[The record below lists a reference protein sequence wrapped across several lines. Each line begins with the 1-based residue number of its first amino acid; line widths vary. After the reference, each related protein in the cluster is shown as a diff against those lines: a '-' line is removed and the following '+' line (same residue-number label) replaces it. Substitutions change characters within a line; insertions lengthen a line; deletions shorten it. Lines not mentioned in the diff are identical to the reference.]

1 MKQQYPLLYLI
12 ANVFLLLIAFV
23 VVIRTTCLSPEYTPA
38 ARVLGKL
45 LRLITAGVI
54 MGLNVGNNHF
64 HYDIE

>member
-23 VVIRTTCLSPEYTPA
+23 VVRTTCLSPEYTPA
-38 ARVLGKL
+38 ARMLGKL

-54 MGLNVGNNHF
+54 MGLNVGDNHF
-64 HYDIE
+64 HYDVD